1 MCLSPL
7 AFAGCYNRTLEAGH
21 QPRAHINARGA
32 AGWMLTWSAPGYT
45 SAQRPAMRRP
55 LPLQDLADWNKQYEA
70 KFGHVFL
77 ISAAGKTAPQI
88 LASLKA
94 RCRLSHAADGPP
106 GAIRPILLKRD

>member
-1 MCLSPL
+1 
-7 AFAGCYNRTLEAGH
+7 
-21 QPRAHINARGA
+21 
-32 AGWMLTWSAPGYT
+32 
-45 SAQRPAMRRP
+45 MRRP

-94 RCRLSHAADGPP
+94 RCRPSRAV
-106 GAIRPILLKRD
+106 